1 MLILRCAQATRR
13 AYFCDILILNLGF
26 MARTFML
33 GKIRLAAVG
42 LVLGSILTVIGFIAY
57 ATHNATLNLAGFF
70 YGIPLLLGGLALKAS
85 ELKPIPYSQS
95 PNAEILALREQQA
108 TVTQNKLRKDVTRY
122 RYGQDAH
129 LDEALAKLGLSR
141 TDEERPNLT
150 AIHETVTEGAY
161 TLVLEFDSPLISLE
175 EWQAKQEKIEQFFGP
190 GIRATF
196 SQPQEDH
203 LDLALISLETG
214 TQA

>member
-1 MLILRCAQATRR
+1 
-13 AYFCDILILNLGF
+13 
-26 MARTFML
+26 MARILML

-57 ATHNATLNLAGFF
+57 ATNNATLNLAGFF

-95 PNAEILALREQQA
+95 PNAEVLALREQQA

-129 LDEALAKLGLSR
+129 LDEALAKLESRSFNDPVEKINLEGVLRLVYGRYGDSWTQDSAGNVMR
-141 TDEERPNLT
+141 TDCEAGR
-150 AIHETVTEGAY
+150 
-161 TLVLEFDSPLISLE
+161 
-175 EWQAKQEKIEQFFGP
+175 
-190 GIRATF
+190 
-196 SQPQEDH
+196 
-203 LDLALISLETG
+203 
-214 TQA
+214 